1 MAAGR
6 VGIERND
13 AAESAV
19 RTAKALQS
27 DAAAG
32 ARPETPG
39 HVAFEVLV
47 NDAARRDRLAT
58 PRSPRQLVADFVEPR
73 TPDPTPFLGGRSL
86 SILER
91 LASEILP
98 NLDES
103 EELRSLAGDIIADE
117 IDRHRELL
125 MQLQSE
131 IAL

>member
-27 DAAAG
+27 DAAG
-32 ARPETPG
+32 ARPESPG
-39 HVAFEVLV
+39 YVAFEALV

-103 EELRSLAGDIIADE
+103 EELRALAGDIIADE

-125 MQLQSE
+125 MRLQSE